1 MHSQQAGARH
11 FCGELLRNL
20 EVTFLLK
27 LRNLQY
33 LRELSV
39 HLVKH
44 TSKPNTGFRWLKET
58 FFERSQAPA
67 HVHAV
72 ASQFVS
78 AQLELSRAL
87 CSLVCR
93 AAGLD
98 ARMET
103 SRGFQLM

>member
-1 MHSQQAGARH
+1 M
-11 FCGELLRNL
+11 
-20 EVTFLLK
+20 
-27 LRNLQY
+27 QY

-44 TSKPNTGFRWLKET
+44 SSKPHSGFRWLKET

-98 ARMET
+98 ARLET
-103 SRGFQLM
+103 LRGFQLMWVVVAEIPGLFT

>member
-1 MHSQQAGARH
+1 MTYGSI
-11 FCGELLRNL
+11 F
-20 EVTFLLK
+20 
-27 LRNLQY
+27 QY

-44 TSKPNTGFRWLKET
+44 SSKPHTGFRWLKET

-78 AQLELSRAL
+78 SQLELSRAL

-93 AAGLD
+93 AVGLD

-103 SRGFQLM
+103 LRGFQLMWVGFDFQSIICNSNT